1 MEMFNFMK
9 IKKDEFLFKN
19 KNRANRKN
27 IYIVVAFIAIALF
40 VSLIIV
46 QLFGYNFGSA
56 FTHLFSQSFSPLIYK
71 DLIYNF
77 SIFGLAALAFAFAY
91 KSGLFNIGISGQ
103 MMGAGLGVIAFAKIV
118 QPSIAESSVLG
129 QYAVIYTILIAV
141 LVGAFIAGFTGLL
154 KIFFNVHEVVSSI
167 LINWIVFFLTK
178 FLISDNS
185 LLGNADKSTHSYEVS
200 NDFALYDPSQ
210 NSGFIA
216 AIVIFLVCALVVW
229 ALLKFTVFGKKIKS
243 VGLSK
248 SASFYAGY
256 NTKSLQMGAFM
267 ISGVIAGLLAVVV
280 YTGTAE
286 KAIPIPQITA
296 LPTYGFD
303 GIALGLIA
311 FSNPIA
317 IIPVTFFMSIIK
329 TSSDAGAPFPG
340 TLANMILG
348 IIMYGTAIFTVFY
361 TFKPIEKLKVFLR
374 RKSSKYGDTYY
385 VNKYEDDKVI
395 RINKIETLLAKRKT
409 KLFVEWNKLKKE
421 KIEKMNLELNWF
433 VKIKLNFILKDLKK
447 DIVRKNNDIYFN
459 EKKEIP
465 LLSLK
470 SKMIYYKD
478 LYAKRISTNNAD
490 SDIKGGN

>member
-19 KNRANRKN
+19 KNRSNRKN
-27 IYIVVAFIAIALF
+27 IYIVIAFIAAALF

-56 FTHLFSQSFSPLIYK
+56 FTHIFSQSFNELIYK
-71 DLIYNF
+71 DLLYNF

-103 MMGAGLGVIAFAKIV
+103 MMGAGLGIIAFAKII
-118 QPSIAESSVLG
+118 QPDIAKHSVLG
-129 QYAVIYTILIAV
+129 DYSVIFTILIAI
-141 LVGAFIAGFTGLL
+141 LVGVAIAGFTGLL
-154 KIFFNVHEVVSSI
+154 KILFNVHEVVSSI
-167 LINWIVFFLTK
+167 LLNWIIFFLTK
-178 FLISDNS
+178 FLIAGDNA
-185 LLGNADKSTHSYEVS
+185 LLGNANKTTHSYEIS
-200 NDFALYDPSQ
+200 NQFAIYDPSQ

-216 AIVIFLVCALVVW
+216 AIVIFFVCVIIVW
-229 ALLKFTVFGKKIKS
+229 VLLKFTVFGKKIKS

-248 SASFYAGY
+248 SASFYSGY
-256 NTKSLQMGAFM
+256 NTKALQMGAFM

-286 KAIPIPQITA
+286 KSIPIPQIAA

-317 IIPVTFFMSIIK
+317 IVPVTFFMAIIK

-348 IIMYGTAIFTVFY
+348 IIMYSTAIFTVFY
-361 TFKPIEKLKVFLR
+361 TFKPIAKLKNYLNAR
-374 RKSSKYGDTYY
+374 PNNKHKISSYIANAGIHIVK
-385 VNKYEDDKVI
+385 EDEKIDI
-395 RINKIETLLAKRKT
+395 INKIEKLLAERKT
-409 KLFVEWNKLKKE
+409 KIFVECSKLKTEKSK
-421 KIEKMNLELNWF
+421 KIESKFKFIEN
-433 VKIKLNFILKDLKK
+433 IKLNYYLRDLNKS
-447 DIVRKNNDIYFN
+447 IVTKYNDIYFN
-459 EKKEIP
+459 EKKNV
-465 LLSLK
+465 LNCFD
-470 SKMIYYKD
+470 D
-478 LYAKRISTNNAD
+478 LY
-490 SDIKGGN
+490 KGDMVSNDTKSGVKEVN